1 MAVTLVSD
9 IILASMCFCF
19 LFVIASTGVFTA
31 SDLSRVIKTGE
42 TDVPFAIEGTVQ
54 HDCWTGYNYFAIT
67 DSNGTV
73 ILNRTTEIPRDDL
86 RAGNKVRAFGVTVKG
101 ERQFACADC
110 TNIEVICS
118 GKAPFPQKVCIAE
131 FNSGAFDARYIRL
144 VGTVCGVFRDER
156 SRGFV
161 YLALA
166 DTMDAAYAA
175 FLDKNPDSADYSA
188 LVGCE
193 IAITGLCNP
202 DEGGARHHFGRMLI
216 AGSPSH
222 IEILRHRPWWT
233 PARFLT
239 VVIALLLA
247 LVTVVTWNLCLRI
260 QVERRSRE
268 LLNEHRA
275 HVESNLKV
283 EERTRLA
290 VELHDTI
297 AQNLTGVML
306 ELNTV
311 EQFIEGDPAAALPH
325 LSLALMTLAACRRDL
340 RNCIWDLH
348 SQALED
354 GDMNDAIRRTIEPHI
369 ENVELAIRFNVPR
382 DLFTDNTAHA
392 LLRIIRELVLN
403 AIRHGLA
410 KTIKIAGTREC
421 GQLLLSVQDDGCGF
435 NPDLAPGVTSGHFG
449 LQGIRERI
457 KKLNGIVEISSSPQS
472 GTKVTISFDLPP
484 VEGGKA

>member
-1 MAVTLVSD
+1 
-9 IILASMCFCF
+9 MCSYL
-19 LFVIASTGVFTA
+19 LFAIASTGVFTT
-31 SDLSRVIKTGE
+31 SDLSRVIKAGE
-42 TDVPFAIEGTVQ
+42 TDVPFTIEGTVQ
-54 HDCWTGYNYFAIT
+54 HDCWNGYNYFAIA

-73 ILNRTTEIPRDDL
+73 ILNRKTKIPHNDL
-86 RAGNKVRAFGVTVKG
+86 RAGNRVLAFGVTVKG
-101 ERQFACADC
+101 ERRFACADC
-110 TNIEVICS
+110 TNVEVICS
-118 GKAPFPQKVCIAE
+118 GKAPSPQTVCISD

-144 VGTVCGVFRDER
+144 IGTVRGVFRDER
-156 SRGFV
+156 SKGFI

-175 FLDKNPDSADYSA
+175 FQDKDPESSDYSA
-188 LVGCE
+188 LIGCE

-222 IEILRHRPWWT
+222 VEILRRRPWWT
-233 PARFLT
+233 PARFLM
-239 VVIALLLA
+239 VIIALILA
-247 LVTVVTWNLCLRI
+247 LVTVVAWNLCLRI

-275 HVESNLKV
+275 HVESDLKV

-311 EQFIEGDPAAALPH
+311 EQFIEDTPSEARPH
-325 LSLALMTLAACRRDL
+325 LSLALMTLDSCRRDL

-348 SQALED
+348 SQALEE

-369 ENVELAIRFNVPR
+369 DNVALSIRFNVPR
-382 DLFTDNTAHA
+382 NLFTDNTAHA

-403 AIRHGLA
+403 AIRHGCA
-410 KTIKIAGTREC
+410 KTIKIAGAREC
-421 GQLLLSVQDDGCGF
+421 DRLLLSVQDDGCGF

-457 KKLNGIVEISSSPQS
+457 KKLNGTVEISSSSQN
-472 GTKVTISFDLPP
+472 GTKVTIGFDLPP
-484 VEGGKA
+484 ADGGKA